1 MRDLNTIA
9 TQCYFVMKVISGS
22 TLELDNISLIKFF
35 IKMKRQ
41 LTSIL
46 LFSALLMGGAST
58 FVSCTDHES
67 DAAYEVTGSIADQ
80 LKNHATEF
88 QGYINTLNGNVT
100 QLKNDLDKL
109 KKETTDSTGAVQTQ
123 ISKLQTNISTLQKK
137 LKTAQTAITA
147 AQTTADKALA
157 AAQQAATNANAYTDA
172 EITKLKNELVAA
184 DADLAEQISAV
195 RTLAKS
201 NKNAIDDLTN
211 AIDDLTNKVSTNTQN
226 IAANGQRIDEL
237 ATLLDNLET
246 NCSQM
251 ITNLFNLYNDLDSR
265 LALDEEALD
274 LVKKGQITLQ
284 KAVYNLNTELGN
296 KVNKTDFEAVKAQVE
311 KNRDAIKDIK
321 ANVISIKTELAKK
334 VSQQDF
340 DVLNG
345 KVSDLE
351 TAYKTA
357 DQELEARV
365 QAQIDSINIK
375 LNQLFNKMM
384 NMLTGIELQA
394 TESPITGYENF
405 SFLGAEAHILG
416 TYYGTSATR
425 ADLGDNTIYKNQ
437 LLIDET
443 SGENAGVVYAT
454 LNPSNVDFTDCTL
467 KVVDSQGNEAPFTAT
482 VVKSNRVLKYGI
494 SRAGKSNLYA
504 IKINLNKENL
514 DAAKTWT
521 SSDAAALKDVAKNVL
536 DKLRQPSTTR
546 LNIGDA
552 ATTIAKTFNNR
563 LTAYALQAEQ
573 TYTDA
578 NGKEQTRTI
587 TSKMSLAATAIKPV
601 SYNFLTDNQTLKNLD
616 LPSFPTLQ
624 SKINFNDY
632 KFNWTPIEGMGT
644 VKTSVTLKGMP
655 DLDSIKVSIDGEVK
669 APTVDVKNGTISFGQ
684 KTLTGELG
692 KDGKVTFDLSELEK
706 NTTAKVDVAI
716 GNIKIDPKD
725 LKVTLDTSKTKDA
738 TYDVEIPMDEFNK
751 IIANINSQV
760 GNMIGNVNG
769 IVDKVQNYAE
779 IIDGRYIAGINKFIQ
794 KFENLLR
801 KSNSLLQPAMFYVAS
816 NGNWNQLAREGVGA
830 SYLKLEGGKA
840 STIFVASSYTGE
852 ILAPAYKK
860 YVHVTDTPKGAH
872 VYGTNLNKVIDGNLH
887 KIGFEA
893 DKEGTYEITYEAV
906 DYSGVN
912 VAKKFYVKVVK

>member
-1 MRDLNTIA
+1 
-9 TQCYFVMKVISGS
+9 
-22 TLELDNISLIKFF
+22 
-35 IKMKRQ
+35 MKRQ

-80 LKNHATEF
+80 LNKQAA
-88 QGYINTLNGNVT
+88 
-100 QLKNDLDKL
+100 DL
-109 KKETTDSTGAVQTQ
+109 QTQ
-123 ISKLQTNISTLQKK
+123 INAIKGILNGGESGKPLQQQVDD
-137 LKTAQTAITA
+137 LKTDLGQKETELKTLIEQKNTATSTELKQLIDTKISNVN
-147 AQTTADKALA
+147 ADIESLKRDIA
-157 AAQQAATNANAYTDA
+157 AAKADIELLKTQVGETEGKINAAKQAAIEAAKGYTDEKVNAAIAKAETDLGQAVTELKTLIENCKTESKAYTDEQIA
-172 EITKLKNELVAA
+172 AMKEITNGLEEQQAEYAKSIQQLFALHADVMDKLNKDSILLAQVQEGQTNLQTAVNELNTKL
-184 DADLAEQISAV
+184 DA
-195 RTLAKS
+195 
-201 NKNAIDDLTN
+201 
-211 AIDDLTNKVSTNTQN
+211 KVDT
-226 IAANGQRIDEL
+226 AN
-237 ATLLDNLET
+237 
-246 NCSQM
+246 
-251 ITNLFNLYNDLDSR
+251 FN
-265 LALDEEALD
+265 
-274 LVKKGQITLQ
+274 
-284 KAVYNLNTELGN
+284 
-296 KVNKTDFEAVKAQVE
+296 AVKAQVD
-311 KNRDAIKDIK
+311 KNKALSEANKVAIDSIK
-321 ANVISIKTELAKK
+321 AQMVDFVTKTELDNKA
-334 VSQQDF
+334 SE
-340 DVLNG
+340 L
-345 KVSDLE
+345 
-351 TAYKTA
+351 KTA
-357 DQELEARV
+357 FEA
-365 QAQIDSINIK
+365 ADTALKDKIDAEVKK
-375 LNQLFNKMM
+375 LNEQLNKLFNTMI

-416 TYYGTSATR
+416 AYYGTSTVPAN
-425 ADLGDNTIYKNQ
+425 LGDCTINKNQ

-454 LNPSNVDFTDCTL
+454 LNPSNVDFTNCTL
-467 KVVDSQGNEAPFTAT
+467 KIVDSQGNEAPFTAT

-573 TYTDA
+573 DYYDA
-578 NGKEQTRTI
+578 NNVKHTRTI
-587 TSKMSLAATAIKPV
+587 TSKLSLAATAIKPI
-601 SYNFLTDNQTLKNLD
+601 SYNFLKDNATLKNLD

-632 KFNWTPIEGMGT
+632 KFNWTPIDSMQSM
-644 VKTSVTLKGMP
+644 KTSVTLKDMP
-655 DLDSIKVSIDGEVK
+655 NLNSIKIDGEIAVVK
-669 APTVDVKNGTISFGQ
+669 PTVDANVYLVGNQKITAEVK
-684 KTLTGELG
+684 
-692 KDGKVTFDLSELEK
+692 DDKVVLDLSKLQYK
-706 NTTAKVDVAI
+706 ADVTVGDIKVNTDSL
-716 GNIKIDPKD
+716 KIVYKKEDQKF
-725 LKVTLDTSKTKDA
+725 
-738 TYDVEIPMDEFNK
+738 DVEIPMTDFNK

-769 IVDKVQNYAE
+769 IVDKVKNYAD
-779 IIDGRYIAGINKFIQ
+779 IFDGQYIAGINKFIQ

-801 KSNSLLQPAMFYVAS
+801 KSNSLLQPAMFYVTS
-816 NGNWNQLAREGVGA
+816 NGSWNQLAREGVGA
-830 SYLKLEGGKA
+830 SYLKLQGGKA
-840 STIFVASSYTGE
+840 STVFVASSYSGE

-860 YVHVTDTPKGAH
+860 YVHVTSAPTGAH
-872 VYGTNLNKVIDGNLH
+872 VTGANLDKVIDGNLH

-906 DYSGVN
+906 DYSGVK

>member
-100 QLKNDLDKL
+100 QLQKDLDKL
-109 KKETTDSTGAVQTQ
+109 KKETTDPTGAVQTQ
-123 ISKLQTNISTLQKK
+123 ISKLQTNISTLETK
-137 LKTAQTAITA
+137 LGTAQTAITA

-195 RTLAKS
+195 RTLANS
-201 NKNAIDDLTN
+201 NKTAIDE
-211 AIDDLTNKVSTNTQN
+211 LTNKVSTNTQN

-265 LALDEEALD
+265 LALDEEALE
-274 LVKKGQITLQ
+274 LVKTGQITLKQ
-284 KAVYNLNTELGN
+284 AVDNLNTELGN

-311 KNRDAIKDIK
+311 KNKEDIKDIK
-321 ANVISIKTELAKK
+321 ANVNSIKTELAKK

-375 LNQLFNKMM
+375 LNQLFDKMM

-416 TYYGTSATR
+416 TYYGTSAAT
-425 ADLGDNTIYKNQ
+425 ANLGDCTINKNQ
-437 LLIDET
+437 LLIDEK

-454 LNPSNVDFTDCTL
+454 LNPSNVDFTGCTL

-494 SRAGKSNLYA
+494 SRAGNSNLYA
-504 IKINLNKENL
+504 VKINLNKENL

-573 TYTDA
+573 KYFDA
-578 NGKEQTRTI
+578 NKVEQTRTI
-587 TSKMSLAATAIKPV
+587 TSKLSLAATAIKPI
-601 SYNFLTDNQTLKNLD
+601 SYNFLADNQTLKNLD

-655 DLDSIKVSIDGEVK
+655 DLDNIKVTINGEVK
-669 APTVDVKNGTISFGQ
+669 APEVNVDKATIKFGQTTLHGTVDEN
-684 KTLTGELG
+684 
-692 KDGKVTFDLSELEK
+692 GKVTVNLGDLEK
-706 NTTAKVDVAI
+706 NTTADVKVSID
-716 GNIKIDPKD
+716 NIKINPNDV
-725 LKVTLDTSKTKDA
+725 KVTLDTSAKKDM

-751 IIANINSQV
+751 IIDNINSQV

-801 KSNSLLQPAMFYVAS
+801 KSNSLLQPAMFYVTS
-816 NGNWNQLAREGVGA
+816 NGSWNQLAREKEGA
-830 SYLKLEGGKA
+830 SYLKLQGGKA
-840 STIFVASSYTGE
+840 STVFVASSYSGE

-860 YVHVTDTPKGAH
+860 YVHVTDAPKGAH
-872 VYGTNLNKVIDGNLH
+872 VTGANLDKVIDGNLH

-906 DYSGVN
+906 DYSGVK
-912 VAKKFYVKVVK
+912 AAKKKFYVKVVK

>member
-9 TQCYFVMKVISGS
+9 IQCYFVMKVISGS

-100 QLKNDLDKL
+100 QLQKDLDKL
-109 KKETTDSTGAVQTQ
+109 KKETTDPTGAVQTQ
-123 ISKLQTNISTLQKK
+123 ISNLQTNISTLETK
-137 LKTAQTAITA
+137 LGTAQTAITA

-184 DADLAEQISAV
+184 DANLAEQISAV
-195 RTLAKS
+195 RTLANS
-201 NKNAIDDLTN
+201 NKTAIDE
-211 AIDDLTNKVSTNTQN
+211 LTNKVSTNTQN

-265 LALDEEALD
+265 LALDEDAID
-274 LVKKGQITLQ
+274 LVKQGQVTLNE
-284 KAVYNLNTELGN
+284 AVESLNTKLDA
-296 KVNKTDFEAVKAQVE
+296 KVDTADFEAVKAQVE
-311 KNRDAIKDIK
+311 KNKEDIKGIK
-321 ANVISIKTELAKK
+321 ANVDSIKTELAKK
-334 VSQQDF
+334 VSQEDF

-345 KVSDLE
+345 KVSDMDA
-351 TAYKTA
+351 AYKKA

-375 LNQLFNKMM
+375 LNQLFDKMM

-416 TYYGTSATR
+416 TYYGTSAAT
-425 ADLGDNTIYKNQ
+425 ANLGDCTINKNQ
-437 LLIDET
+437 LLIDEK

-454 LNPSNVDFTDCTL
+454 LNPSNVDFTGCTL

-494 SRAGKSNLYA
+494 SRAGNSNLYA
-504 IKINLNKENL
+504 IKINLNKDNL

-601 SYNFLTDNQTLKNLD
+601 SYNFLKDNQTLKNLD

-801 KSNSLLQPAMFYVAS
+801 KSNSLLQPAMFYVTS
-816 NGNWNQLAREGVGA
+816 NGNWNQLAREKEGA
-830 SYLKLEGGKA
+830 SYLKLQGGKA
-840 STIFVASSYTGE
+840 STVFVASSYTGE

-860 YVHVTDTPKGAH
+860 YVHVTKTPTGAH
-872 VYGTNLNKVIDGNLH
+872 VSGVNLNKIIDGNLH

-893 DKEGTYEITYEAV
+893 DKAGDYEITYEAV
-906 DYSGVN
+906 DYSGVK
-912 VAKKFYVKVVK
+912 VAKTFYVKVVK

>member
-1 MRDLNTIA
+1 
-9 TQCYFVMKVISGS
+9 
-22 TLELDNISLIKFF
+22 
-35 IKMKRQ
+35 MKRQ

-100 QLKNDLDKL
+100 QLQKDLDNL
-109 KKETTDSTGAVQTQ
+109 KKETTDPTGAVQTQ
-123 ISKLQTNISTLQKK
+123 ISKLQTNVSTLETK
-137 LKTAQTAITA
+137 LETAQTAITA

-172 EITKLKNELVAA
+172 EITKLKNELVQA

-195 RTLAKS
+195 RTLAV
-201 NKNAIDDLTN
+201 NNQTAITE
-211 AIDDLTNKVSTNTQN
+211 LTNKVKTNTQN
-226 IAANGQRIDEL
+226 IAANGQRIGEL

-265 LALDEEALD
+265 LALDEEALE
-274 LVKKGQITLQ
+274 LVKTGQITLQ
-284 KAVYNLNTELGN
+284 QAVDNLNTELGN
-296 KVNKTDFEAVKAQVE
+296 KVNKTDFEAVKAQVD
-311 KNRDAIKDIK
+311 KNKEAIKGIK
-321 ANVISIKTELAKK
+321 ANVDSIKTELAKK
-334 VSQQDF
+334 VSQEDF

-345 KVSDLE
+345 KVSDMDA
-351 TAYKTA
+351 AYKKA

-375 LNQLFNKMM
+375 LNQLFDKMM

-416 TYYGTSATR
+416 TYYGSTAAAVKLGGVEI
-425 ADLGDNTIYKNQ
+425 ADANNV
-437 LLIDET
+437 LIDET

-454 LNPSNVDFTDCTL
+454 LNPSNVDFTGCTL

-504 IKINLNKENL
+504 VKINLNKENL

-573 TYTDA
+573 KYIDA
-578 NGKEQTRTI
+578 NKVEQTRTI
-587 TSKMSLAATAIKPV
+587 TSKLSLAATAIKPI
-601 SYNFLTDNQTLKNLD
+601 SYNFLKDNATLKNLD

-655 DLDSIKVSIDGEVK
+655 DLDNIKVTINGEVK
-669 APTVDVKNGTISFGQ
+669 APEVNVDKATIKFGQTTLHGTVDEN
-684 KTLTGELG
+684 
-692 KDGKVTFDLSELEK
+692 GKVTVNLGDLEK
-706 NTTAKVDVAI
+706 NTTADVKVSID
-716 GNIKIDPKD
+716 NIKINPNDV
-725 LKVTLDTSKTKDA
+725 KVTLDTSAKKDM

-751 IIANINSQV
+751 IIDNINSQV

-801 KSNSLLQPAMFYVAS
+801 KSNSLLQPAMFYVTS
-816 NGNWNQLAREGVGA
+816 NGSWNQLAREKEGA
-830 SYLKLEGGKA
+830 SYLKLQGGKA
-840 STIFVASSYTGE
+840 STVFVASSYSGE

-860 YVHVTDTPKGAH
+860 YVHVTDAPKGAH
-872 VYGTNLNKVIDGNLH
+872 VTGANLDTVIDGNLH

-906 DYSGVN
+906 DYSGVK
-912 VAKKFYVKVVK
+912 AAKKKFYVKVVK

>member
-80 LKNHATEF
+80 LNKQAQNLQNQVDAIK
-88 QGYINTLNGNVT
+88 GILNGGESGKPLQEQV
-100 QLKNDLDKL
+100 NDLKTNLGQKETELKTLIEQKNNATSTELKQLIDTKISNVNTDIEGLRRDIASAKVDIELLKTQVGETEGKIAAAKQAAIEAANGYTDEKVNAAVAKAETELGQAVTELKTLIDNCKTESKAYTDEQIAAMKEITNGLEEQQAEYAKSIQQLFALHADVMDKL
-109 KKETTDSTGAVQTQ
+109 NQDSILLAQVQKEQTD
-123 ISKLQTNISTLQKK
+123 
-137 LKTAQTAITA
+137 LKTAVSELNTKLDAKV
-147 AQTTADKALA
+147 DKA
-157 AAQQAATNANAYTDA
+157 D
-172 EITKLKNELVAA
+172 
-184 DADLAEQISAV
+184 
-195 RTLAKS
+195 
-201 NKNAIDDLTN
+201 
-211 AIDDLTNKVSTNTQN
+211 
-226 IAANGQRIDEL
+226 
-237 ATLLDNLET
+237 
-246 NCSQM
+246 
-251 ITNLFNLYNDLDSR
+251 FN
-265 LALDEEALD
+265 
-274 LVKKGQITLQ
+274 
-284 KAVYNLNTELGN
+284 
-296 KVNKTDFEAVKAQVE
+296 AVKAQVD
-311 KNRDAIKDIK
+311 KNKKLSEANKAAIASIK
-321 ANVISIKTELAKK
+321 AQMVDFVTKTELDNKA
-334 VSQQDF
+334 SE
-340 DVLNG
+340 L
-345 KVSDLE
+345 
-351 TAYKTA
+351 KTA
-357 DQELEARV
+357 FEA
-365 QAQIDSINIK
+365 ADTALKEKIDAEVKKLNEQ
-375 LNQLFNKMM
+375 LNQLFDKMM

-416 TYYGTSATR
+416 TYYGSTAAAVKLGGVDI
-425 ADLGDNTIYKNQ
+425 ADANNV
-437 LLIDET
+437 LIDET

-454 LNPSNVDFTDCTL
+454 LNPSNVDFTGCTL

-494 SRAGKSNLYA
+494 SRAGNSNLYA

-514 DAAKTWT
+514 EAAKTWT

-573 TYTDA
+573 KYTDA
-578 NGKEQTRTI
+578 NGEEKTRTI
-587 TSKMSLAATAIKPV
+587 TSKMSLAATAIKPI
-601 SYNFLTDNQTLKNLD
+601 SYNFLKDNATLKNLD

-624 SKINFNDY
+624 SKINFDSY
-632 KFNWTPIEGMGT
+632 KFNWTPVEHMGSIT
-644 VKTSVTLKGMP
+644 TSVTLENVPQDVKYTINGVQTP
-655 DLDSIKVSIDGEVK
+655 TAEILGRDDVTIKTREDGTQYADLSKLDVKIGDIDFGNAVSIEV
-669 APTVDVKNGTISFGQ
+669 VK
-684 KTLTGELG
+684 GELTRN
-692 KDGKVTFDLSELEK
+692 VTIEMDKFNE
-706 NTTAKVDVAI
+706 V
-716 GNIKIDPKD
+716 ID
-725 LKVTLDTSKTKDA
+725 
-738 TYDVEIPMDEFNK
+738 
-751 IIANINSQV
+751 NINNQV
-760 GNMIGNVNG
+760 GNMVGNVNN
-769 IVDKVQNYAE
+769 IVDQIKGYAD
-779 IIDGRYIAGINKFIQ
+779 IFDGQYIAGINKFIQ

-860 YVHVTDTPKGAH
+860 YVHVTDAPKGAH
-872 VYGTNLNKVIDGNLH
+872 VSGTNLDKVIDGNLH

-906 DYSGVN
+906 DYSGVK

>member
-1 MRDLNTIA
+1 
-9 TQCYFVMKVISGS
+9 
-22 TLELDNISLIKFF
+22 
-35 IKMKRQ
+35 MKRQ

-88 QGYINTLNGNVT
+88 QGYINTLNGNVD
-100 QLKNDLDKL
+100 QLQKDLKKL
-109 KKETTDSTGAVQTQ
+109 EKETTDPTGAVQTK
-123 ISKLQTNISTLQKK
+123 ISNLQTNVSTLQTQ
-137 LKTAQTAITA
+137 LGTAQTAITA
-147 AQTTADKALA
+147 AQTTAANALA

-184 DADLAEQISAV
+184 DADLTQQISAV
-195 RTLAKS
+195 KTLAES
-201 NKNAIDDLTN
+201 NKTAIENLTTQVTTNTQNISTN
-211 AIDDLTNKVSTNTQN
+211 AQN

-265 LALDEEALD
+265 LALDEEALE
-274 LVKKGQITLQ
+274 LVKTGQITLND
-284 KAVYNLNTELGN
+284 AVENLNTKLDA
-296 KVNKTDFEAVKAQVE
+296 KVDTADFEAVKAQVE
-311 KNRDAIKDIK
+311 KNKEDIKDIK
-321 ANVISIKTELAKK
+321 ANVDSIKTELAKK

-345 KVSDLE
+345 KVSDMDA
-351 TAYKTA
+351 AYKKA

-375 LNQLFNKMM
+375 LNQLFDKMM

-416 TYYGTSATR
+416 AYYGSTATPVKLGSEDV
-425 ADLGDNTIYKNQ
+425 ADANQ
-437 LLIDET
+437 VLIDET

-454 LNPSNVDFTDCTL
+454 LNPSNVDFTGCTL
-467 KVVDSQGNEAPFTAT
+467 KVVNSQGEEAPFTAT

-494 SRAGKSNLYA
+494 SRAASNLYA

-514 DAAKTWT
+514 EAAKTWT

-552 ATTIAKTFNNR
+552 ATTIARTFNNR

-573 TYTDA
+573 EYTDA
-578 NGKEQTRTI
+578 NGVEKTRTI
-587 TSKMSLAATAIKPV
+587 TSKMSLAATAIKPI
-601 SYNFLTDNQTLKNLD
+601 SYNFLKDNATLKNLD
-616 LPSFPTLQ
+616 LPSFPTIQ

-632 KFNWTPIEGMGT
+632 KFNWTPIAGMDSI
-644 VKTSVTLKGMP
+644 KTSVSLKGMP
-655 DLDSIKVSIDGEVK
+655 DIDNIQIDGHVVVPK
-669 APTVDVKNGTISFGQ
+669 PGVGINFNGQTVEGVLDE
-684 KTLTGELG
+684 KT
-692 KDGKVTFDLSELEK
+692 GKVTVNLSSL
-706 NTTAKVDVAI
+706 NPDV
-716 GNIKIDPKD
+716 
-725 LKVTLDTSKTKDA
+725 KVTFGEGEDKITIDKNNFKITVPKKDEPEE
-738 TYDVEIPMDEFNK
+738 YEIEIPMDEFNK
-751 IIANINSQV
+751 IIDNINNQV

-769 IVDKVQNYAE
+769 IVDKVNNYVD

-801 KSNSLLQPAMFYVAS
+801 KSNSLLQPAMFYVT
-816 NGNWNQLAREGVGA
+816 NGGSWGQLARESEGA
-830 SYLKLEGGKA
+830 SYLKLQGGKA
-840 STIFVASSYTGE
+840 STVFVASSYTGE

-860 YVHVTDTPKGAH
+860 YVHVTKAPEGAH
-872 VYGTNLNKVIDGNLH
+872 VSGVNLNKVIDGNLH

-893 DKEGTYEITYEAV
+893 DKAGVYEITYEAV
-906 DYSGVN
+906 DYSGVKA
-912 VAKKFYVKVVK
+912 AKKTFYVKVVK

>member
-1 MRDLNTIA
+1 
-9 TQCYFVMKVISGS
+9 
-22 TLELDNISLIKFF
+22 
-35 IKMKRQ
+35 MKRQ

-100 QLKNDLDKL
+100 QLQKDLDKL
-109 KKETTDSTGAVQTQ
+109 KKETTDPTGAVQTQ
-123 ISKLQTNISTLQKK
+123 ISKLQTNISTLETK
-137 LKTAQTAITA
+137 LGTAQTAITA

-195 RTLAKS
+195 KTLAES
-201 NKNAIDDLTN
+201 NKAAIDELTN
-211 AIDDLTNKVSTNTQN
+211 QVSTNTQNISTNTQN

-237 ATLLDNLET
+237 ATLLGNLET

-274 LVKKGQITLQ
+274 LVKQGQLTLNG
-284 KAVYNLNTELGN
+284 AVESLNTKLDA
-296 KVNKTDFEAVKAQVE
+296 KVDTADFEAVKAQVE
-311 KNRDAIKDIK
+311 KNKEDIKGIK
-321 ANVISIKTELAKK
+321 ANVDSIKTELAKK
-334 VSQQDF
+334 VSQEDF

-345 KVSDLE
+345 KVSDMDA
-351 TAYKTA
+351 AYKKA

-375 LNQLFNKMM
+375 LNQLFDKMM

-416 TYYGTSATR
+416 AYYGTSAAT
-425 ADLGDNTIYKNQ
+425 ANLGDSTIYKNQ
-437 LLIDET
+437 LLIDEK

-454 LNPSNVDFTDCTL
+454 LNPSNVDFTGCTL

-504 IKINLNKENL
+504 VKINLNKDNL

-521 SSDAAALKDVAKNVL
+521 SSDASALKDVAKNVL

-578 NGKEQTRTI
+578 KDVKQTRTI
-587 TSKMSLAATAIKPV
+587 TSKLSLAATAIKPI
-601 SYNFLTDNQTLKNLD
+601 SYNFLKDNTTLKNLD
-616 LPSFPTLQ
+616 LPSFPTIQ
-624 SKINFNDY
+624 SKINFNEY
-632 KFNWTPIEGMGT
+632 KFNWTPVGSGNDSICTSITLSGMPNLDAVEINGSILVPE
-644 VKTSVTLKGMP
+644 VKPNITIKTQDGKNELKGTIDP
-655 DLDSIKVSIDGEVK
+655 VTGDYIFKLDQLKADATITIGSINVSKDNF
-669 APTVDVKNGTISFGQ
+669 TVTVPKNGTY
-684 KTLTGELG
+684 KPT
-692 KDGKVTFDLSELEK
+692 VT
-706 NTTAKVDVAI
+706 
-716 GNIKIDPKD
+716 
-725 LKVTLDTSKTKDA
+725 
-738 TYDVEIPMDEFNK
+738 IPMTAFEDIFKDVNT
-751 IIANINSQV
+751 QV
-760 GNMIGNVNG
+760 GNMIGKVNG

-779 IIDGRYIAGINKFIQ
+779 IIDGRYIAGINNFIQ

-816 NGNWNQLAREGVGA
+816 NGNWNQLARESVGA

-840 STIFVASSYTGE
+840 STVFVASSYTGE

-860 YVHVTDTPKGAH
+860 YVHVTKAPEGAH
-872 VYGTNLNKVIDGNLH
+872 VSGGNLNKVIDGNLH
-887 KIGFEA
+887 KIGFET
-893 DKEGTYEITYEAV
+893 DKAGDYEITYEAV
-906 DYSGVN
+906 DYSGVK
-912 VAKKFYVKVVK
+912 VAKTFYVKVVK